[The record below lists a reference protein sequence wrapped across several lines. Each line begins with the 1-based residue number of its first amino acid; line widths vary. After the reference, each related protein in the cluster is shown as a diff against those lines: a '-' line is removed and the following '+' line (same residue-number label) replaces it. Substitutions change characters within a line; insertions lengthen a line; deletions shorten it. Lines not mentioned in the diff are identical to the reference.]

1 MKSSTKVMKSH
12 SSHLLAAADDVPI
25 LGKGENNMNER
36 YSRQVLFPGI
46 GKEGQEKINSKHVL
60 IIGAG
65 ALGSGSAEILTRA
78 GVGKLTI
85 IDRDYVEASNL
96 QRQQLYTEE
105 DVAEKLPKAAAAEQ
119 RLRAINSDVEVR
131 SLIGDA
137 TPPLLEEL
145 VAGVDLILDAT
156 DNFETRMA
164 INDVS
169 QKYNIPWIY
178 GACVGSFGM
187 SFAIIPGK
195 TPCLNCLL
203 RTIPL
208 QGMTCDTGGIIS
220 PAVQM
225 VVSHQTAEALKIL
238 VEDWEAVRASFVSF
252 DLWRNQYTS
261 LKMGKAKFAGCLSC
275 GEERTYPYLDH
286 ENMTKTSVLC
296 GRDTVQIR
304 PPKQGEI
311 SLQQLAAQLSTLG
324 YSVKGNPYLLSVE
337 MEDERMVIF
346 NDGRALI
353 HGTKDLTHAK
363 SIYQRILG

>member
-1 MKSSTKVMKSH
+1 M
-12 SSHLLAAADDVPI
+12 
-25 LGKGENNMNER
+25 MNER
-36 YSRQVLFPGI
+36 YSRQILFPGI
-46 GKEGQEKINSKHVL
+46 GKDGQAKISGKHVL

-65 ALGSGSAEILTRA
+65 ALGSGNAEVLTRA
-78 GVGKLTI
+78 GVGKITI
-85 IDRDYVEASNL
+85 IDRDYVEESNL

-105 DVAEKLPKAAAAEQ
+105 DVAEKLPKAAAAEK
-119 RLRAINSDVEVR
+119 RLKAINSDVEVR
-131 SLIGDA
+131 AIIGDA
-137 TPPLLEEL
+137 TPWLLEEL
-145 VAGVDLILDAT
+145 IVGVDLMLDAT

-164 INDVS
+164 MNDVS
-169 QKYNIPWIY
+169 QKYNVPWIY

-187 SFAIIPGK
+187 SFSIIPGK

-225 VVSHQTAEALKIL
+225 VIAHQTTEALKML
-238 VEDWEAVRASFVSF
+238 VEDWEAVRTSFVSF

-261 LKMGKAKFAGCLSC
+261 LKMSKAKFAGCLSC
-275 GEERTYPYLDH
+275 GEDRTYPYLDR
-286 ENMTKTSVLC
+286 ENMTKTTVLC

-304 PPKQGEI
+304 PSTAGEI
-311 SLQQLAAQLSTLG
+311 SLERLAGQLSSLG
-324 YSVKGNPYLLSVE
+324 YTVKGNPYLVSVE
-337 MEDERMVIF
+337 MGVERMVIF
-346 NDGRALI
+346 QDGRALI

>member
-1 MKSSTKVMKSH
+1 
-12 SSHLLAAADDVPI
+12 
-25 LGKGENNMNER
+25 MNER
-36 YSRQVLFPGI
+36 YSRQVLFSGI
-46 GKEGQEKINSKHVL
+46 GREGQARISQRHVL

-78 GVGKLTI
+78 GVGKVTI
-85 IDRDYVEASNL
+85 VDRDYVEASNL

-105 DVAEKLPKAAAAEQ
+105 DVAEKLPKAAAAEK
-119 RLRAINSDVEVR
+119 RLRAINSDVEIR
-131 SLIGDA
+131 AIIGDA
-137 TPPLLEEL
+137 TPEMLEDL
-145 VAGVDLILDAT
+145 VVDVDLMMDAT
-156 DNFETRMA
+156 DNFETRMLM
-164 INDVS
+164 NDVA
-169 QKYNIPWIY
+169 QKYQIPWIY

-187 SFAIIPGK
+187 SFSIIPGK

-225 VVSHQTAEALKIL
+225 VIAHQTAEALKIL
-238 VEDWEAVRASFVSF
+238 VEDWEAVRTTFVSF

-261 LKMGKAKFAGCLSC
+261 LKMSKAKFTGCLSC
-275 GEERTYPYLDH
+275 GEERTYPYLDQ
-286 ENMTKTSVLC
+286 ENRTKSSVLC

-304 PPKQGEI
+304 PSSYGDV
-311 SLQQLAAQLSTLG
+311 SLEKLAGKLSSAG
-324 YSVKGNPYLLSVE
+324 YQVKGNPYLISVE
-337 MEDERMVIF
+337 MEAERMVIF
-346 NDGRALI
+346 QDGRALI

>member
-1 MKSSTKVMKSH
+1 MT
-12 SSHLLAAADDVPI
+12 
-25 LGKGENNMNER
+25 MNGR

-46 GKEGQEKINSKHVL
+46 GKDGQAKINKKHVL

-65 ALGSGSAEILTRA
+65 ALGSGNAEILARA

-105 DVAEKLPKAAAAEQ
+105 DVAEKLPKAAAAEK
-119 RLRAINSDVEVR
+119 RLKAINSDVEIR
-131 SLIGDA
+131 AMIGDA
-137 TPPLLEEL
+137 TPELLEEL
-145 VAGVDLILDAT
+145 VAGVDVMIDAT
-156 DNFETRMA
+156 DNFETRMCM
-164 INDVS
+164 NDVS
-169 QKYNIPWIY
+169 QKYQIPWIY

-187 SFAIIPGK
+187 SFSIIPGK

-203 RTIPL
+203 RAIPL

-225 VVSHQTAEALKIL
+225 VIAHQTAETLKLL
-238 VEDWEAVRASFVSF
+238 VEDWDAVRTSFVSF

-261 LKMGKAKFAGCLSC
+261 LKMSKAKFAGCLSC

-286 ENMTKTSVLC
+286 ENMTKTTVLC

-304 PPKQGEI
+304 PSTTGEI
-311 SLQQLAAQLSTLG
+311 SLEQLAGQLSLLG
-324 YSVKGNPYLLSVE
+324 YTVKGNPYLLSVE
-337 MEDERMVIF
+337 MGQERIVIF
-346 NDGRALI
+346 QDGRALI

>member
-1 MKSSTKVMKSH
+1 
-12 SSHLLAAADDVPI
+12 
-25 LGKGENNMNER
+25 MNDR

-46 GKEGQEKINSKHVL
+46 GKEGQVKISSKHVL

-65 ALGSGSAEILTRA
+65 ALGSGSAEVLTRA

-105 DVAEKLPKAAAAEQ
+105 DVAEKLPKAAAAEK
-119 RLRAINSDVEVR
+119 RLLAINSDVEVV
-131 SLIGDA
+131 SIIGDA
-137 TPPLLEEL
+137 TPQLLEEL
-145 VAGVDLILDAT
+145 VVGVDVMIDAT

-164 INDVS
+164 MNDVS
-169 QKYNIPWIY
+169 QKYNVPWIY

-187 SFAIIPGK
+187 TFSMIPGK

-203 RTIPL
+203 RSIPL

-225 VVSHQTAEALKIL
+225 VIAHQTAEALKML
-238 VEDWEAVRASFVSF
+238 VEDWDAVRTSFVSF

-261 LKMGKAKFAGCLSC
+261 LKMSKAKFAGCLSC
-275 GEERTYPYLDH
+275 GEDRNYPYLDH
-286 ENMTKTSVLC
+286 ENMTKTTVLC

-304 PPKQGEI
+304 PSSVGEI
-311 SLQQLAAQLSTLG
+311 SLERLAGQLSSLG
-324 YSVKGNPYLLSVE
+324 YVVKGNPYLVSVE
-337 MEDERMVIF
+337 MGEERMVIF
-346 NDGRALI
+346 QDGRALI

-363 SIYQRILG
+363 SVYQRILG

>member
-1 MKSSTKVMKSH
+1 
-12 SSHLLAAADDVPI
+12 
-25 LGKGENNMNER
+25 MNER

-46 GKEGQEKINSKHVL
+46 GKEGQVKISSKHVL

-65 ALGSGSAEILTRA
+65 ALGSGSAEVLTRA

-105 DVAEKLPKAAAAEQ
+105 DVAEKLPKAAAAEK
-119 RLRAINSDVEVR
+119 RLLAINSDVEVV
-131 SLIGDA
+131 SIIGDA
-137 TPPLLEEL
+137 TPQLLEEL
-145 VAGVDLILDAT
+145 VVGVDVMIDAT

-164 INDVS
+164 MNDVS
-169 QKYNIPWIY
+169 QKYNVPWIY

-187 SFAIIPGK
+187 TFSMIPGK

-203 RTIPL
+203 RSIPL

-225 VVSHQTAEALKIL
+225 VIAHQTAEALKML
-238 VEDWEAVRASFVSF
+238 VEDWDSVRTSFVSF

-261 LKMGKAKFAGCLSC
+261 LKMSKAKFAGCLSC
-275 GEERTYPYLDH
+275 GEDRTYPYLDH
-286 ENMTKTSVLC
+286 ENMTKTTVLC

-304 PPKQGEI
+304 PSSVGEI
-311 SLQQLAAQLSTLG
+311 SLERLAGQLSSLG
-324 YSVKGNPYLLSVE
+324 YVVKGNPYLVSVE
-337 MEDERMVIF
+337 MGEERMVIF
-346 NDGRALI
+346 QDGRALI

>member
-1 MKSSTKVMKSH
+1 
-12 SSHLLAAADDVPI
+12 
-25 LGKGENNMNER
+25 MNDR
-36 YSRQVLFPGI
+36 YSRQTLFPGI
-46 GKEGQEKINSKHVL
+46 GKEGQEKISRKHVL
-60 IIGAG
+60 LIGAG
-65 ALGSGSAEILTRA
+65 ALGSGNAEVLARA
-78 GVGKLTI
+78 GVGKITI

-105 DVAEKLPKAAAAEQ
+105 DVVEKLPKAAAAKK
-119 RLRAINSDVEVR
+119 RLSAINSEVDIEAI
-131 SLIGDA
+131 IGDA
-137 TPPLLEEL
+137 TPEVLEER
-145 VAGVDLILDAT
+145 VADVDVIIDAT

-187 SFAIIPGK
+187 TFSIIPGK

-225 VVSHQTAEALKIL
+225 VIAHQTAEALKIL
-238 VEDWEAVRASFVSF
+238 AEDWEAVRTSFVSF

-261 LKMGKAKFAGCLSC
+261 MKMSKAKFAGCLSC
-275 GEERTYPYLDH
+275 GENRTYPYLDR
-286 ENMTKTSVLC
+286 ENMTKTTVLC

-304 PPKQGEI
+304 PSSIGEI
-311 SLQQLAAQLSTLG
+311 SLEQLAGQLSSLG
-324 YSVKGNPYLLSVE
+324 FSVKGNPYLVSVE
-337 MEDERMVIF
+337 MGDERMVIF
-346 NDGRALI
+346 KDGRALI

>member
-1 MKSSTKVMKSH
+1 
-12 SSHLLAAADDVPI
+12 
-25 LGKGENNMNER
+25 MNER

-46 GKEGQEKINSKHVL
+46 GKEGQAKISSKHVL

-65 ALGSGSAEILTRA
+65 ALGSGSAEVLTRA
-78 GVGKLTI
+78 GVGKITI

-105 DVAEKLPKAAAAEQ
+105 DVAEKLPKAAAAEN
-119 RLRAINSDVEVR
+119 RLRAINSGVEVV
-131 SLIGDA
+131 SIIGDA
-137 TPPLLEEL
+137 TPEMLEEL
-145 VAGVDLILDAT
+145 VVGVDVMMDAT

-164 INDVS
+164 MNDVS
-169 QKYNIPWIY
+169 QKYNLPWIY

-187 SFAIIPGK
+187 TFSMIPGK
-195 TPCLNCLL
+195 TACLNCLL
-203 RTIPL
+203 RSIPL

-220 PAVQM
+220 PVVQM
-225 VVSHQTAEALKIL
+225 VIAHQTADALKML
-238 VEDWEAVRASFVSF
+238 VEDWDAVRTSFVSF

-261 LKMGKAKFAGCLSC
+261 LKMSKAKFAGCLSC

-286 ENMTKTSVLC
+286 ENMTKTTVLC

-304 PPKQGEI
+304 PSSSGEI
-311 SLQQLAAQLSTLG
+311 SLERLAGQLSTLG
-324 YSVKGNPYLLSVE
+324 YVVKGNPYLVSVE
-337 MEDERMVIF
+337 MGEERMVIF
-346 NDGRALI
+346 QDGRALI